1 VAALFEFVR
10 AANRELD
17 AAAAGAGAVGGAAP
31 ALAAFAGVMA
41 VLDLEPGARPLDP
54 GFVGWVE
61 ERVAARAAAR
71 RARRFADG
79 DRIRAEL
86 RARGVEVED
95 TPTGTKWRLG
105 AGLQT

>member
-10 AANRELD
+10 RRIASWTARRP
-17 AAAAGAGAVGGAAP
+17 GRGVGGAAP

-41 VLDLEPGARPLDP
+41 VLDLEPGARALDP
-54 GFVGWVE
+54 GFVAWVE

-79 DRIRAEL
+79 DRIRDEL
-86 RARGVEVED
+86 RAKGVEVED
-95 TPTGTKWRLG
+95 TPAGTKWRRG
-105 AGLQT
+105 GGLQT